1 MDNQNIRGSI
11 LLMGLDSSIPYPE
24 WLAGPLI
31 LPYTVFLLEV
41 KRAGCDINHSQLSSA
56 GNYQIMQIYL
66 HMKAKLHIGYSAKVY
81 HFPTPECISLLY
93 RSRFQ
98 QKNEEFIQF

>member
-1 MDNQNIRGSI
+1 MDNQNIKGSI

-41 KRAGCDINHSQLSSA
+41 KRAGCDINHS
-56 GNYQIMQIYL
+56 
-66 HMKAKLHIGYSAKVY
+66 
-81 HFPTPECISLLY
+81 
-93 RSRFQ
+93 
-98 QKNEEFIQF
+98 